1 MGCCSTTQLC
11 HNLMAEWQQHQE
23 RSYEDNEV
31 QRTQLYAAIQAAQAR
46 LIDPSV
52 LRRENELVSQLSGRS
67 ISLREQYGSNSPQ
80 PPSNLFGQ
88 GSLYR
93 TRSAVR
99 GPITDRRGL
108 GTLAPFVLPGLLR
121 RQSVGV
127 PLEAQL
133 SALQVLSSQ
142 SFNDNSPEVLE
153 RRTTS
158 RQAAPKHPSG
168 TVCVTLQ
175 HQATL
180 P

>member
-1 MGCCSTTQLC
+1 
-11 HNLMAEWQQHQE
+11 MAEWQQRQE
-23 RSYEDNEV
+23 RSHEDDEV

-67 ISLREQYGSNSPQ
+67 TSLQERNGSNSPQ
-80 PPSNLFGQ
+80 TPSTLFGQ

-121 RQSVGV
+121 RQSMGVG
-127 PLEAQL
+127 LDSQL
-133 SALQVLSSQ
+133 SDLQIFSSQ
-142 SFNDNSPEVLE
+142 SFIDNSPQALE
-153 RRTTS
+153 RRATS
-158 RQAAPKHPSG
+158 LQAAPKPPSG
-168 TVCVTLQ
+168 VVCVTVQ
-175 HQATL
+175 HNETL

>member
-1 MGCCSTTQLC
+1 
-11 HNLMAEWQQHQE
+11 MAEWQQRQE
-23 RSYEDNEV
+23 RSYEDDEV
-31 QRTQLYAAIQAAQAR
+31 QRTQLYAGIQAAQAR

-67 ISLREQYGSNSPQ
+67 TPLREQNGSNSPQ
-80 PPSNLFGQ
+80 TPNTLFGQ

-121 RQSVGV
+121 RQSMGV
-127 PLEAQL
+127 PLESQL
-133 SALQVLSSQ
+133 SALQMFSSQ
-142 SFNDNSPEVLE
+142 SFNNNNSPEVLE
-153 RRTTS
+153 RWTASLR
-158 RQAAPKHPSG
+158 AAPQRPSG
-168 TVCVTLQ
+168 TVWVTVQ
-175 HQATL
+175 HNATL

>member
-1 MGCCSTTQLC
+1 
-11 HNLMAEWQQHQE
+11 MAEWQQRQE
-23 RSYEDNEV
+23 RSFEDDEL

-67 ISLREQYGSNSPQ
+67 IPLREQYGSNTPQ
-80 PPSNLFGQ
+80 SSRTLFGQ
-88 GSLYR
+88 SSLYR

-121 RQSVGV
+121 RQSMGV
-127 PLEAQL
+127 PLESQL
-133 SALQVLSSQ
+133 SALQMFSSQ

-158 RQAAPKHPSG
+158 LQAAPKRPSG
-168 TVCVTLQ
+168 TVRVTVQ
-175 HQATL
+175 HNATL

>member
-1 MGCCSTTQLC
+1 
-11 HNLMAEWQQHQE
+11 MAEWQQPQE
-23 RSYEDNEV
+23 RSYEDDEI

-67 ISLREQYGSNSPQ
+67 TPLREQYGSNSPQ
-80 PPSNLFGQ
+80 TPNTLFGQ

-121 RQSVGV
+121 RQSMGV
-127 PLEAQL
+127 PLESQL
-133 SALQVLSSQ
+133 SALQMFSSQ
-142 SFNDNSPEVLE
+142 SFNNNNSPEVLE
-153 RRTTS
+153 RRTAS
-158 RQAAPKHPSG
+158 LQAAPQRPSG
-168 TVCVTLQ
+168 TVWVTVQ
-175 HQATL
+175 HNATL

>member
-1 MGCCSTTQLC
+1 
-11 HNLMAEWQQHQE
+11 MAEWQQRQE
-23 RSYEDNEV
+23 RSFEDDEL

-52 LRRENELVSQLSGRS
+52 LRREKELVSQYSGRS
-67 ISLREQYGSNSPQ
+67 ISSREQYGSNTPQSPRT
-80 PPSNLFGQ
+80 LFGQ

-108 GTLAPFVLPGLLR
+108 GALAPFVLPGLLR
-121 RQSVGV
+121 RQSMGV
-127 PLEAQL
+127 PLESQL
-133 SALQVLSSQ
+133 SSLQMFSSQ

-153 RRTTS
+153 RRTS
-158 RQAAPKHPSG
+158 SLPAAPKRPSG
-168 TVCVTLQ
+168 IVCVTVQ
-175 HQATL
+175 HKATL

>member
-1 MGCCSTTQLC
+1 MT
-11 HNLMAEWQQHQE
+11 EWQQRQE
-23 RSYEDNEV
+23 RSYEDDEV
-31 QRTQLYAAIQAAQAR
+31 QRTQIYAAIQAAQAR

-67 ISLREQYGSNSPQ
+67 IPLREQYGSNAPQSPRT
-80 PPSNLFGQ
+80 LFGQ
-88 GSLYR
+88 DSLYR

-121 RQSVGV
+121 RQSMGV
-127 PLEAQL
+127 SLESQL
-133 SALQVLSSQ
+133 SGLQMFSSQ
-142 SFNDNSPEVLE
+142 SFNDRSPEVLE

-158 RQAAPKHPSG
+158 LQAAPKPPSG
-168 TVCVTLQ
+168 IVCLTVQ
-175 HQATL
+175 HNATL